1 MITLTFRI
9 KGDEEYLNKLMNFY
23 CRTYNIMVK
32 HARGC
37 LNNLERDH
45 RYRELKDIY
54 KTNQTFT
61 SDEKNELKDLRLK
74 YGLSKI

>member
-23 CRTYNIMVK
+23 CHTYNIMVK

-54 KTNQTFT
+54 KTNQTFKEEGT
-61 SDEKNELKDLRLK
+61 TKGSSS
-74 YGLSKI
+74 GF